1 MILSEDQAYAN
12 SIRIVDEDFLLG
24 ISEVNTENTQD
35 NVIYDIQG
43 RRVMN
48 PTKGLYIVNGK
59 KMVIK

>member
-1 MILSEDQAYAN
+1 MILDEDQAYAN

-59 KMVIK
+59 KMVK